1 MSFDFLSIINVVIGL
16 AALVGVFVAFL
27 RSNKTEI
34 TRIQEE
40 TINAFKARL
49 ELLEKRQTELEKENT
64 GLKQILETIKA
75 ALKQKGF
82 HVTIDGDMVIIEDDN
97 SSSISAKRRAA
108 TKAQVKDSN

>member
-64 GLKQILETIKA
+64 SLKQVLETIKA

-82 HVTIDGDMVIIEDDN
+82 HVTIDGDMVIIEDD
-97 SSSISAKRRAA
+97 SSSISARRRAA
-108 TKAQVKDSN
+108 SKQTKDNN